1 MDGPEFSL
9 SALRG
14 TISEGCQDLTGK
26 QKLWDWLKLISEH
39 FTKTFYQKVHL
50 CFVDDLDGDLLA
62 SGDMLGEL
70 DLGEVAL
77 ADGLEQPVL
86 ADVRLLPRPSP
97 RHPGAR
103 LALAN
108 VKL

>member
-1 MDGPEFSL
+1 M
-9 SALRG
+9 
-14 TISEGCQDLTGK
+14 
-26 QKLWDWLKLISEH
+26 
-39 FTKTFYQKVHL
+39 HL

-62 SGDMLGEL
+62 GGDMLGEL

-103 LALAN
+103 LALTN

>member
-14 TISEGCQDLTGK
+14 TISEGCPGLTGK
-26 QKLWDWLKLISEH
+26 QKLWNWLKIILEH
-39 FTKTFYQKVHL
+39 FTKTCYQKVHL

-62 SGDMLGEL
+62 GGDMLGEL

-77 ADGLEQPVL
+77 ADGLE
-86 ADVRLLPRPSP
+86 
-97 RHPGAR
+97 
-103 LALAN
+103 
-108 VKL
+108 

>member
-1 MDGPEFSL
+1 
-9 SALRG
+9 
-14 TISEGCQDLTGK
+14 
-26 QKLWDWLKLISEH
+26 
-39 FTKTFYQKVHL
+39 
-50 CFVDDLDGDLLA
+50 
-62 SGDMLGEL
+62 MLGEL

-103 LALAN
+103 LALTN